1 MKWCVVHSYTV
12 VFMQV
17 LTTMP
22 SIHAH
27 EVLIQLQLTQQ
38 LRSAVLEF
46 LEFSNSNFRNL
57 RGNSETREAAW
68 SQEGHGSTGAAAIF
82 LNHECH
88 SAP

>member
-12 VFMQV
+12 VFTRV

-27 EVLIQLQLTQQ
+27 EQVLQLQLTQQ
-38 LRSAVLEF
+38 MRSAVLDY
-46 LEFSNSNFRNL
+46 LEFSNFDFRNL
-57 RGNSETREAAW
+57 RKNSETAW